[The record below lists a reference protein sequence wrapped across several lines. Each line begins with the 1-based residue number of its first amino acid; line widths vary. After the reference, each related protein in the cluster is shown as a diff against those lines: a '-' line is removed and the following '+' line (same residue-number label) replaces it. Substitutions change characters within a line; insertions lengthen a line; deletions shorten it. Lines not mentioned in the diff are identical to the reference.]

1 MWSVANAGG
10 AAAPEPEPEPEPSPS
25 EGRVA
30 SPDFSF
36 QGAVTE
42 DTGEA
47 CIFPTTV
54 SRRRELRGERRGLTR
69 RFQYLALGC
78 LRKQHALQRSVKA
91 GLLGVPGGDTLLGK
105 TALIVGFGNIG
116 KELAVR
122 LKPFGVRL
130 LSVRRSPW
138 GSQGSEL
145 ERRAEA
151 ALDAKGGWGQLHA
164 FAGEADIVFPTVAQ
178 NAETKGFVGRDFLSA
193 CKEGVTIVNVS
204 RGGVL
209 DYEAVL
215 AGLEAGKIGAM
226 GLDVQWSEPFDP
238 TDPLAQRD
246 DVILTPHVGGVTSI
260 SYAGM
265 ARFLADQCIRL
276 AAENK
281 PPVTS
286 INCSQDWEF
295 HT

>member
-1 MWSVANAGG
+1 M
-10 AAAPEPEPEPEPSPS
+10 
-25 EGRVA
+25 
-30 SPDFSF
+30 
-36 QGAVTE
+36 
-42 DTGEA
+42 
-47 CIFPTTV
+47 
-54 SRRRELRGERRGLTR
+54 
-69 RFQYLALGC
+69 QYLALGC

-151 ALDAKGGWGQLHA
+151 VLDAKDEWGQLHA

-193 CKEGVTIVNVS
+193 CKDGVTIVNVS

-209 DYEAVL
+209 DYEAVR

-238 TDPLAQRD
+238 SDPLAQRD
-246 DVILTPHVGGVTSI
+246 DVILTPHVGGVTSL

-276 AAENK
+276 KAENK
-281 PPVTS
+281 PPITS